1 MSRAMIPAA
10 ITVRHVAIGL
20 AVLLAVVPPRNAG
33 AEPTQPVAGYGTVPM
48 ATKPCIASDLVITRL
63 RDGARRTFAL
73 DATGARDTAAI
84 ARFLGDRSGRV
95 ERAFDRFGS
104 HDLVPRPGT
113 RGPMILAGVG
123 TDGTPGL
130 LFDNDG
136 AFEGDVAAVGRPPYA
151 VSLAASGLR
160 LDPSAGFTIVARLRL
175 GNVVSIAGGQMLQV
189 GAGPPHA
196 LALLAGWAD
205 PSRPDAL
212 SDDLTLLQARNTDLS
227 LPPPSTPSVFALA
240 LDRAGLSVLSRGRL
254 SAAPFRVQDDAPW
267 TDLLLGTTQP
277 GAGAGFELD
286 GLLLFDRKLSD
297 EEILAWA
304 ARLAPHASPR
314 RSGTLVLDGSSVEA
328 GVGSTGL
335 RNQTRLYEHGLP
347 GFEIDNVAVGGAL
360 TLDRIRALPATL
372 RLLRD
377 RPGTAILLCAV
388 GANSLATGVPPAEA
402 YAQIARYVRDA
413 HRALPRLKVGLAT
426 LIPNGGAIDLGR
438 GAAFDAYNRLVRE
451 NRAQADFIAD
461 RAADPVMGDPHR
473 YRPIDPTISADGA
486 HPTDL
491 GHARLAAIDLA
502 AFHKL
507 LSGPTR

>member
-1 MSRAMIPAA
+1 MIPA
-10 ITVRHVAIGL
+10 RRVALSL
-20 AVLLAVVPPRNAG
+20 ALLLAVAPPVA
-33 AEPTQPVAGYGTVPM
+33 AEPAQPVAGYGTVPP
-48 ATKPCIASDLVITRL
+48 APKPGTARDLVVARL

-73 DATGARDTAAI
+73 DANGARDTVAI
-84 ARFLGDRSGRV
+84 AHFLGAGPGRV
-95 ERAFDRFGS
+95 ARVFDRFGT
-104 HDLVPRPGT
+104 HDLVPRAGT
-113 RGPMILAGVG
+113 LGPMILAAIG

-151 VSLAASGLR
+151 VSLAATGLR
-160 LDPSAGFTIVARLRL
+160 LDPSSGFTLIARLRL
-175 GNVVSIAGGQMLQV
+175 GNVVSIAGGQLLQL
-189 GAGPPHA
+189 GERTPQAM
-196 LALLAGWAD
+196 ALLAGWAD
-205 PSRPDAL
+205 PTRPDAL
-212 SDDLTLLQARNTDLS
+212 ADDLTLLQARNTDLS
-227 LPPPSTPSVFALA
+227 PPPPSTPSVVALA
-240 LDRAGLSVLSRGRL
+240 VDRAGLSVLSRGRF
-254 SAAPFRVQDDAPW
+254 AAASVGVQEAAPW
-267 TDLLLGTTQP
+267 TDLLLGTTQA

-286 GLLLFDRKLSD
+286 GLLLFDRRLSD
-297 EEILAWA
+297 AEILAWA
-304 ARLAPHASPR
+304 TRLAPGASPG

-335 RNQTRLYEHGLP
+335 RNQTRLYEKGLP

-377 RPGTAILLCAV
+377 RPGVSILLCAV
-388 GANSLATGVPPAEA
+388 GANSLATGVPAEEA

-413 HRALPRLKVGLAT
+413 HRAIPRLKVGLAT

-451 NRAQADFIAD
+451 NRARADFIVD

-502 AFHKL
+502 AFRKL
-507 LSGPTR
+507 LAGAAR